1 MTQAAAYLGD
11 KSEPGFLILAV
22 VAVIS
27 AVGVLLLIG
36 FLTRLVALVAAMAG
50 VSSVLFSF
58 PGVNSG
64 PLLVPMTAVL
74 FAVIAVAV
82 ACLGPGAFSLDAR
95 LFGRREIIIPTI
107 PSQK

>member
-1 MTQAAAYLGD
+1 MFPDGRFGAALLLLRVAAGAVLLTQAAGYLGD

-36 FLTRLVALVAAMAG
+36 FLTRIVALLAAMVG

-64 PLLVPMTAVL
+64 PWWL
-74 FAVIAVAV
+74 
-82 ACLGPGAFSLDAR
+82 
-95 LFGRREIIIPTI
+95 
-107 PSQK
+107 Q